1 MSSMDTKPRPKEEL
15 KKESGQIIKGYPDN
29 QIHKDK
35 TEKFLKSIPQKKT
48 DEDLLTLHKIHSI
61 LLNCINLSKKDKL
74 EFCNSQ
80 RYFMKLYL
88 QKMRKQ
94 LEKK

>member
-1 MSSMDTKPRPKEEL
+1 MSSMDSKPKEEL
-15 KKESGQIIKGYPDN
+15 KRKNNQSTKREITAKTPREEIKIPSS
-29 QIHKDK
+29 
-35 TEKFLKSIPQKKT
+35 SIPQENIE
-48 DEDLLTLHKIHSI
+48 EDLLTLHKIHSI

-88 QKMRKQ
+88 KKLRDQ
-94 LEKK
+94 LEKE

>member
-1 MSSMDTKPRPKEEL
+1 MQNLSFKLNEE
-15 KKESGQIIKGYPDN
+15 G
-29 QIHKDK
+29 
-35 TEKFLKSIPQKKT
+35 
-48 DEDLLTLHKIHSI
+48 DENLLTLHKIHSI

-88 QKMRKQ
+88 KKMREE
-94 LEKK
+94 LEKR

>member
-1 MSSMDTKPRPKEEL
+1 MSSMDTKPKEEL
-15 KKESGQIIKGYPDN
+15 KGESNQSIKRDISSTTHEEKMEKSYNIIPPEN
-29 QIHKDK
+29 R
-35 TEKFLKSIPQKKT
+35 

-88 QKMRKQ
+88 KKMRDQ
-94 LEKK
+94 LKG

>member
-1 MSSMDTKPRPKEEL
+1 MSFMDTKPKG
-15 KKESGQIIKGYPDN
+15 ESNDKNDSNFKGYSEHQN
-29 QIHKDK
+29 Q
-35 TEKFLKSIPQKKT
+35 TEKVENSEPISRENL
-48 DEDLLTLHKIHSI
+48 DDDLLTLHKIHSI

-88 QKMRKQ
+88 KKMREQ
-94 LEKK
+94 LEKE

>member
-1 MSSMDTKPRPKEEL
+1 MSSMDTKPKEEL
-15 KKESGQIIKGYPDN
+15 KKESSQNFKGYSNNQN
-29 QIHKDK
+29 QIDK
-35 TEKFLKSIPQKKT
+35 LANPSKTIPQENA
-48 DEDLLTLHKIHSI
+48 DDDLLTLKKIHAI

-88 QKMRKQ
+88 QKMREQ
-94 LEKK
+94 LEKE

>member
-1 MSSMDTKPRPKEEL
+1 MSSMDTKPKEEL
-15 KKESGQIIKGYPDN
+15 KGESNQSIKIDISSTTHKEKIEKSSSIIPP
-29 QIHKDK
+29 
-35 TEKFLKSIPQKKT
+35 ESA

-74 EFCNSQ
+74 EFCKSQ

-88 QKMRKQ
+88 QKMRDQ
-94 LEKK
+94 LKEK

>member
-1 MSSMDTKPRPKEEL
+1 MDSKPKEEL
-15 KKESGQIIKGYPDN
+15 KGKNNISVKRDDN
-29 QIHKDK
+29 Q
-35 TEKFLKSIPQKKT
+35 TFEEKIEKPSNLIPQENT

-61 LLNCINLSKKDKL
+61 LLNCINLNKKDKL

-88 QKMRKQ
+88 KKMRNQ

>member
-15 KKESGQIIKGYPDN
+15 KEESGQIIKGYPDN
-29 QIHKDK
+29 QNQIDK
-35 TEKFLKSIPQKKT
+35 LANPSKAIPQENI
-48 DEDLLTLHKIHSI
+48 DDDLLTLHKIHAI

-88 QKMRKQ
+88 RKMREQ
-94 LEKK
+94 LEKE

>member
-1 MSSMDTKPRPKEEL
+1 MNTKPKPKEEI
-15 KKESGQIIKGYPDN
+15 KKKYKSDFN
-29 QIHKDK
+29 QGKLNQSENQEKIEPLFEDK
-35 TEKFLKSIPQKKT
+35 ME
-48 DEDLLTLHKIHSI
+48 EDLLTLHKIHSI

-74 EFCNSQ
+74 DFCNSQ

-88 QKMRKQ
+88 QKMRDQ

>member
-1 MSSMDTKPRPKEEL
+1 MSSMDTKPKEEV
-15 KKESGQIIKGYPDN
+15 KKESSQNFRGNSINQN
-29 QIHKDK
+29 QIDK
-35 TEKFLKSIPQKKT
+35 LAIPSKAIPQENM
-48 DEDLLTLHKIHSI
+48 DGDLLTLHKIHAI

-88 QKMRKQ
+88 
-94 LEKK
+94 KKFQDKIKNR

>member
-1 MSSMDTKPRPKEEL
+1 MNSMNTKPKEEL
-15 KKESGQIIKGYPDN
+15 KRESN
-29 QIHKDK
+29 QSITRDINNK
-35 TEKFLKSIPQKKT
+35 THEEKIEKTSSLIPREIT

-88 QKMRKQ
+88 KKMRDQ
-94 LEKK
+94 LKEQ

>member
-1 MSSMDTKPRPKEEL
+1 MSSMDTKPKEEL
-15 KKESGQIIKGYPDN
+15 KGENNQSIKRDISSNTPEEEIEKSSSIIPPEN
-29 QIHKDK
+29 R
-35 TEKFLKSIPQKKT
+35 

-88 QKMRKQ
+88 KKFRDKMKN
-94 LEKK
+94 E

>member
-1 MSSMDTKPRPKEEL
+1 MDTKPKEEV
-15 KKESGQIIKGYPDN
+15 KKESSQNFRGNSINQN
-29 QIHKDK
+29 QIDK
-35 TEKFLKSIPQKKT
+35 LANPSKSIPQENM
-48 DEDLLTLHKIHSI
+48 DDDLLTLHKIHAI

-88 QKMRKQ
+88 
-94 LEKK
+94 KKFQDKIKNR